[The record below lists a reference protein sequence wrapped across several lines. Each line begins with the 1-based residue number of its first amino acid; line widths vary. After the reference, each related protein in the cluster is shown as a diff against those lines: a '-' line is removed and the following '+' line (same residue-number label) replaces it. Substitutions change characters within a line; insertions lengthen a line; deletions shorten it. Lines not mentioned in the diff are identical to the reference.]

1 MDWTPYLSDS
11 PERLAAWEF
20 RLWVAAAILG
30 ALVIV
35 LVFVARDI
43 ASNRSAL
50 LQGPPDDQATA
61 LNDRTLEPE
70 PKTIEPDEE
79 ATTPERM
86 ARTTEPK
93 GQAAG
98 IRPARRSID
107 DVQANE
113 FLTTLAGAQKGN
125 LELMYAGGDPEVEAL
140 SERIEQL
147 LWTAGWATS
156 GSVLMSSKMPVGL
169 KLIVPSRDATPPQVA
184 LQRALKAAG
193 LPAPE
198 QVDSTRPADSLL
210 LVIGVVTPKQAPG
223 GAQ

>member
-30 ALVIV
+30 ALAIV

-93 GQAAG
+93 GQAAE

-147 LWTAGWATS
+147 LWTAGWSTS

-169 KLIVPSRDATPPQVA
+169 KLIAPSRDATPPQVA
-184 LQRALKAAG
+184 LQRALKAVG
-193 LPAPE
+193 LPVSE
-198 QVDSTRPADSLL
+198 QVDSTRPAGSLL
-210 LVIGVVTPKQAPG
+210 LVIGVTPRQVPG

>member
-93 GQAAG
+93 GQAAE

-147 LWTAGWATS
+147 LWTAGWTTS

-169 KLIVPSRDATPPQVA
+169 KLIAPSRDATPPQVA
-184 LQRALKAAG
+184 LQRALKAVG
-193 LPAPE
+193 LPVSE
-198 QVDSTRPADSLL
+198 QVDSTRPAGSLL
-210 LVIGVVTPKQAPG
+210 LVIGVTPRQVPG

>member
-93 GQAAG
+93 GQAAE

-147 LWTAGWATS
+147 LWTAGWSTS

-169 KLIVPSRDATPPQVA
+169 KLIAPSRDATPPQVA
-184 LQRALKAAG
+184 LQRALKAVG
-193 LPAPE
+193 LPVSE
-198 QVDSTRPADSLL
+198 QVDSTRPAGSLL
-210 LVIGVVTPKQAPG
+210 LVIGVTPRQVPG